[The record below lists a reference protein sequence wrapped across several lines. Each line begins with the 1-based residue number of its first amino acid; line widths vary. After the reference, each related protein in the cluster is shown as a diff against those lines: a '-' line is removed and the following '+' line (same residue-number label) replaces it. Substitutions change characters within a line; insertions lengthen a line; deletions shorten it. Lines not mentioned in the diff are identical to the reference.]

1 MKKVFAY
8 KSDLHGRYFWLG
20 TSYDLQSCPFNT
32 KDNPFL
38 DQTDFVID
46 WQAWED
52 LETEQHQELL
62 KIQRVLY
69 CFEFMQTRF
78 KNDMEDEEL
87 RHLRLINLEEG

>member
-32 KDNPFL
+32 KDNPF
-38 DQTDFVID
+38 
-46 WQAWED
+46 
-52 LETEQHQELL
+52 
-62 KIQRVLY
+62 
-69 CFEFMQTRF
+69 MQTRF